1 VAQANIVGP
10 APVPDAG
17 AGALALWESA
27 VLSALRDPAPTGG
40 LPATL
45 QALQRTARECRDR
58 LSGDSWRMLMGLEPQ
73 ATGGVAANWGKG
85 TAAGL
90 GALPSM
96 LDELVLKLSA
106 LSGIVADSMTRGLAW
121 RFLDMGRRLERA
133 SGMVLLLHRGL
144 AAPVEREAALLEA
157 VLEAADSGM
166 TYRRRYLNRLEAA
179 PVLDLLLADEGN
191 PRSVIFQVN
200 SLVDHI
206 AGLPRDPTVAVRTPE
221 QRLAL
226 ELRAELQLAD
236 IETLATPADGVR
248 ATLVALLDRWT
259 EALPALSDSLSA
271 SYLSHAA
278 VSRQLGGGGDET

>member
-1 VAQANIVGP
+1 LP
-10 APVPDAG
+10 
-17 AGALALWESA
+17 
-27 VLSALRDPAPTGG
+27 PT
-40 LPATL
+40 
-45 QALQRTARECRDR
+45 
-58 LSGDSWRMLMGLEPQ
+58 
-73 ATGGVAANWGKG
+73 
-85 TAAGL
+85 
-90 GALPSM
+90 
-96 LDELVLKLSA
+96 LDTLVLMLSA

-133 SGMVLLLHRGL
+133 AGTVTLLQSTVT
-144 AAPVEREAALLEA
+144 APVEREAALLEA

-191 PRSVIFQVN
+191 PRSVIFQIN

-221 QRLAL
+221 QRVAL

-236 IETLATPADGVR
+236 IEALAAPVDGTR
-248 ATLVALLDRWT
+248 PRLGALLERST

-271 SYLSHAA
+271 SYLSHATL
-278 VSRQLGGGGDET
+278 SRQLGWGGEET